1 MELALYCPNCG
12 YYEAE
17 EDKIGPQGDYY
28 TSVSVGSVFGELL
41 GRQFADWFAQGETAG
56 KEGVRIVEAGAHSGR
71 LAADILTWMRRY
83 CPALFERL
91 EYWVVEPS
99 DRRRVWQRQH
109 LGAFGTTVRWAGRLG
124 EIPEVGEPARNL
136 PNAAP
141 VREIIF
147 SNELLDALP
156 VHRLGWDA
164 SKQAWFEWG
173 VTLQGTQF
181 VWTRLASVG
190 GVAPPAT
197 LGVSQL
203 DLSNLLAMLPD
214 GFSLELCPAAEEWWR
229 EAASSLHHGKLLA
242 IDYGLTADELF
253 IPERKEGT
261 LRAYCRHRASSDVLA
276 CPGEQDITAH
286 VNFTALQ
293 AVGELAGLKT
303 DALLTQAQ
311 FLTGV
316 VARAW
321 QAGGSFAEWTPE
333 RMRQFQTLTHP
344 EHLGR
349 SFRVLVQSRIGRS
362 PADGGA
368 GNQRPVQVSQDIPVA
383 SGLAE
388 GDCNS

>member
-12 YYEAE
+12 YYETE

-28 TSVSVGSVFGELL
+28 TSVSVGSVFGDLL
-41 GRQFADWFAQGETAG
+41 GRQFADWFAQGERAG
-56 KEGVRIVEAGAHSGR
+56 KEEVRIVEAGAHSGR

-83 CPALFERL
+83 CPVLCERL
-91 EYWVVEPS
+91 QYWVVEPS
-99 DRRRVWQRQH
+99 DRRRAWQQQH

-124 EIPEVGEPARNL
+124 EIPQIGKAARNL

-156 VHRLGWDA
+156 VQRLGWDA
-164 SKQAWFEWG
+164 NKQAWFEWG

-181 VWTRLASVG
+181 VWTRLASIG
-190 GVAPPAT
+190 GGTGRANPKAAF
-197 LGVSQL
+197 GVSQVERL
-203 DLSNLLAMLPD
+203 FGADLLALLPD
-214 GFSLELCPAAEEWWR
+214 GFSLELCPGAEEWWR
-229 EAASSLHHGKLLA
+229 EAAGSLQQGKLLA
-242 IDYGLTADELF
+242 MDYGLTADELL
-253 IPERKEGT
+253 IPERKGGT
-261 LRAYCRHRASSDVLA
+261 LRAYCRHQASSDVLA

-293 AVGELAGLKT
+293 AVGEAAGLKT
-303 DALLTQAQ
+303 DGLLTQAQ

-316 VARAW
+316 VARTW

-333 RMRQFQTLTHP
+333 RLRQFQTLTHP

-349 SFRVLVQSRIGRS
+349 SFRVLVQSRM
-362 PADGGA
+362 
-368 GNQRPVQVSQDIPVA
+368 
-383 SGLAE
+383 
-388 GDCNS
+388 